1 VAYESF
7 KELKVWQEAKSLAI
21 TVYTLTKNGLLSKDY
36 GLREQIQRS
45 SVSVVCN
52 IAEGYERNSNKDF
65 IRFLLIAKGSL
76 SELRTQ
82 LDIACSVGYITSG
95 EFESTD
101 DHCKKIGA
109 MLTRLIQSRKIR
121 FTNLP

>member
-1 VAYESF
+1 VVYESF

-45 SVSVVCN
+45 SVSVACN

-101 DHCKKIGA
+101 DHCKKIGT